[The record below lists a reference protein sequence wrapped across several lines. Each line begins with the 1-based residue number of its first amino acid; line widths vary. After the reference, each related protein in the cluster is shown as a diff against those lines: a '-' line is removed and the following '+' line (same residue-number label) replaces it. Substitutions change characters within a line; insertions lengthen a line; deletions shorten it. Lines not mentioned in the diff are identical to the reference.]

1 MSSTVTVRNIDPG
14 DKSWLRREAR
24 HAGVSMEEFVRRLIR
39 EKRAAGQPAK
49 PSAAF
54 KRYFGP
60 EHGVE
65 LPLPDRNT
73 YRPVEFATKG
83 ET

>member
-1 MSSTVTVRNIDPG
+1 
-14 DKSWLRREAR
+14 
-24 HAGVSMEEFVRRLIR
+24 MEEFVRRLIR
-39 EKRAAGQPAK
+39 EKRVAGQPAK

-60 EHGVE
+60 GHGVE
-65 LPLPDRNT
+65 LPLPDRIA

-83 ET
+83 GT